1 MEHKGTV
8 TLRSPRLVLRRLR
21 EEDAPE
27 MYGNWASDAEVTRF
41 LTWETHASAE
51 VSREVIASWVES
63 YADPSFYQWG
73 IELAETGQL
82 VGTIGVVGWPYDERC
97 AEIGYCIGRPWWHQG
112 ITSEALATVIDYLF
126 GEVGVARISA
136 KHDVENLNSG
146 GVMRHCGMSLVGTP
160 RRECSN
166 NRGLVD
172 MNVYDIIP
180 EDWEA
185 ARNAR
190 ELMES
195 HAVAHP
201 MGTKTRADSA
211 TVTTH
216 LLRHEDINGAN
227 RLFGGRL
234 MEWID
239 TTAGIAARRHCG
251 ASITTACVDSLVF
264 KHPAYLND
272 VVYVCARLTHVG
284 RTSME
289 VRVDVYVEDC
299 ATGERNAIN
308 TAYLTEVC
316 VDAHGTPQ
324 PVEFGLELVSDEER
338 REWEDAEKRIAIR
351 KQRDA
356 EGF

>member
-1 MEHKGTV
+1 MQRTYPKGSKRV
-8 TLRSPRLVLRRLR
+8 
-21 EEDAPE
+21 
-27 MYGNWASDAEVTRF
+27 
-41 LTWETHASAE
+41 
-51 VSREVIASWVES
+51 
-63 YADPSFYQWG
+63 
-73 IELAETGQL
+73 
-82 VGTIGVVGWPYDERC
+82 
-97 AEIGYCIGRPWWHQG
+97 
-112 ITSEALATVIDYLF
+112 
-126 GEVGVARISA
+126 
-136 KHDVENLNSG
+136 
-146 GVMRHCGMSLVGTP
+146 
-160 RRECSN
+160 
-166 NRGLVD
+166 
-172 MNVYDIIP
+172 
-180 EDWEA
+180 
-185 ARNAR
+185 
-190 ELMES
+190 
-195 HAVAHP
+195 
-201 MGTKTRADSA
+201 ADSLTA
-211 TVTTH
+211 STFILQH
-216 LLRHEDINGAN
+216 KDINGEN

-264 KHPAYLND
+264 RHPAYLND